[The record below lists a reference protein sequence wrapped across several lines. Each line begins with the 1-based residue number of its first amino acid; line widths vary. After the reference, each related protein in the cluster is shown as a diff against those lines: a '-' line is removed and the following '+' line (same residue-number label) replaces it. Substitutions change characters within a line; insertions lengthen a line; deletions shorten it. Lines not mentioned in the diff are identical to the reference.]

1 MATTIFNLKDTG
13 DTDLSDKIDIDDLYE
28 KKRQADENNMELFN
42 RILNRIHTKIKKASV
57 IDKNATSVWYTIP
70 EYIIGI
76 PKYDIGVCIGYIVEK
91 LRDNGFNV
99 RYFHPNT
106 LLISWDH
113 WVPSY
118 VRDQVKKKL
127 NKKIDG
133 LGNIIHEE
141 KEDDPTGLFPKYNNQ
156 NTNKS
161 NNSSNT
167 PFKSTDSYKP
177 TGKFIYNTDYFKK

>member
-1 MATTIFNLKDTG
+1 MATTIFNLKDTD

-57 IDKNATSVWYTIP
+57 IDKNATNIWYTIP
-70 EYIIGI
+70 EYIIGV
-76 PKYDIGVCIGYIVEK
+76 PKYDVGICIGYIVEK

-106 LLISWDH
+106 VLISWDH

-133 LGNIIHEE
+133 LGNIIEE
-141 KEDDPTGLFPKYNNQ
+141 STQEDTTGLFPKEAIQNNGKGTGKA
-156 NTNKS
+156 NVR
-161 NNSSNT
+161 
-167 PFKSTDSYKP
+167 FKSTDTYKP
-177 TGKFIYNTDYFKK
+177 TGKFIYNTDFFKQ